1 MSFLPAWNNGSCI
14 MNENQIIAELK
25 RRGIDFVSSIP
36 CDKAKGL
43 FFRLPEE
50 FRHIGLTREED
61 GVGISA
67 GAYLAGARPLIALQS
82 SGLGNMLNAILS
94 LTGTFGL
101 PLPILASWR
110 GGACET
116 IPAQIPFNRPLPA
129 ILAAAGIPCTV
140 VSGPDRFDEIGSA
153 VSRSYEEKTARVILI
168 PSDYFEGTACPKTP
182 AGPSTAPR
190 PISFCYERDWRPPV
204 LTRYNAIS
212 TTALQADDQI
222 LVSNIG
228 VPSKELYAARDRP
241 ENFYMLGSYTQASS
255 IGLGIAMVRPEKRII
270 VLDGDGSLL
279 GSSILPVVGSAAPPN
294 LTVVCLDNGVF
305 GSTGN
310 QPRPGG
316 DTADLR
322 LMAIAA
328 GFTQT
333 FTVHETW
340 ELEAAL
346 GASAGGGPSFIHVRI
361 RPGNRDVPNIPL
373 GPEQIRDRFMAAL
386 EGDRIPNRSLH
397 RFH

>member
-1 MSFLPAWNNGSCI
+1 MD
-14 MNENQIIAELK
+14 ENQIIAELK
-25 RRGIDFVSSIP
+25 GQGIDLVSAIP

-67 GAYLAGARPLIALQS
+67 GAYLAGARPLVAIQS

-101 PLPILASWR
+101 PLPVLASWR
-110 GGACET
+110 GTEGEA
-116 IPAQIPFNRPLPA
+116 IPAQIPFNRPLPE

-140 VSGPDRFDEIGSA
+140 VSGPDRAGEIGGAVASA
-153 VSRSYEEKTARVILI
+153 FRDRTPRAILI
-168 PSDYFEGTACPKTP
+168 PQEFFEGSACAGNAAEVAP
-182 AGPSTAPR
+182 ANPR
-190 PISFCYERDWRPPV
+190 PFSICYERDWRKTAM
-204 LTRYNAIS
+204 TRYDAIR
-212 TTALQADDQI
+212 TVAAAVTDQV

-228 VPSKELYAARDRP
+228 VPSKELYALKDRP

-255 IGLGIAMVRPEKRII
+255 IGLGIATVRPDRHVV

-279 GSSILPVVGSAAPPN
+279 GSSILPVIGAAAPPN
-294 LTVVCLDNGVF
+294 LTIVALDNGVF

-322 LMAIAA
+322 LMAMAA
-328 GFTQT
+328 GFAETW
-333 FTVHETW
+333 TVHEPW
-340 ELEAAL
+340 ELEVAL
-346 GASAGGGPSFIHVRI
+346 DTSEGRGPAFIHVRI
-361 RPGNRDVPNIPL
+361 RPGNSDVKNIPL
-373 GPEQIRDRFMAAL
+373 GPLKIRDRFMAAV
-386 EGDRIPNRSLH
+386 GKRSG
-397 RFH
+397 

>member
-1 MSFLPAWNNGSCI
+1 MD
-14 MNENQIIAELK
+14 ENQIIAELK
-25 RRGIDFVSSIP
+25 GHGIDLVSAIP

-67 GAYLAGARPLIALQS
+67 GAYLAGARPLVAIQS

-101 PLPILASWR
+101 PLPVLASWR
-110 GGACET
+110 GTEGEA
-116 IPAQIPFNRPLPA
+116 IPAQIPFNRPLPE

-140 VSGPDRFDEIGSA
+140 VSGPDKAGEIGGAVASA
-153 VSRSYEEKTARVILI
+153 FRDRTARAILI
-168 PSDYFEGTACPKTP
+168 PQEFFEGSACAGNAAEVTP
-182 AGPSTAPR
+182 ANPR
-190 PISFCYERDWRPPV
+190 PFSVCYERDWRKPAM
-204 LTRYNAIS
+204 TRYDAIR
-212 TTALQADDQI
+212 TIAAAVTDQV

-228 VPSKELYAARDRP
+228 VPSKELYALKDRP

-255 IGLGIAMVRPEKRII
+255 IGLGIATVRPDRQVV

-279 GSSILPVVGSAAPPN
+279 GSSILPVIGAAAPPN
-294 LTVVCLDNGVF
+294 LTIVALDNGVF

-316 DTADLR
+316 DTVDLR
-322 LMAIAA
+322 LMAMAA
-328 GFTQT
+328 GFAETW
-333 FTVHETW
+333 TVHEPW
-340 ELEAAL
+340 ELEVAL
-346 GASAGGGPSFIHVRI
+346 DTSEGRGPAFIHVRI
-361 RPGNRDVPNIPL
+361 RPGNSDVKNIPL
-373 GPEQIRDRFMAAL
+373 GPLKIRDRFMAAV
-386 EGDRIPNRSLH
+386 GKRSG
-397 RFH
+397 